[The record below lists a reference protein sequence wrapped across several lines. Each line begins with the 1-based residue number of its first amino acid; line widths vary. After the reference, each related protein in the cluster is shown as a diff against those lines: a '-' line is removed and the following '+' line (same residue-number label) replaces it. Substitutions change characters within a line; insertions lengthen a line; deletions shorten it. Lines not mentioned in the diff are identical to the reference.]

1 MKKILIALTLAA
13 VAASPALAQK
23 NQKKQQQMADNP
35 DYAYAYQAY
44 AWVPTDAGSKAK
56 TEEVWLNGEY
66 LGADPDPFIRSQLLR
81 DPPSHQGGQ

>member
-35 DYAYAYQAY
+35 EAYAYQAY
-44 AWVPTDAGSKAK
+44 AWVPTDNGSKAK

>member
-23 NQKKQQQMADNP
+23 NQNKQQMADNP
-35 DYAYAYQAY
+35 EAYAYQAY
-44 AWVPTDAGSKAK
+44 AWVPTENGSKAQ
-56 TEEVWLNGEY
+56 TQEVWLNGEY